1 MPIRRLSLHVA
12 IGAALLAGCDQ
23 TPQTAAPPAEKP
35 APMVNAP
42 AAAARADFQMPPP
55 GFRGDPI
62 RGRQLFTANCA
73 KCHGEEALGTDQ
85 GPPLIHR
92 IYEPSHHSDLAFY
105 MAVAR
110 GVQAHHW
117 NFGNMAPVPGLGG
130 EDTAHII
137 AWVRAKQQAAGI
149 H

>member
-1 MPIRRLSLHVA
+1 MHTRRLSLYAVLTA
-12 IGAALLAGCDQ
+12 VLLSGCDQ
-23 TPQTAAPPAEKP
+23 ASQTAEP
-35 APMVNAP
+35 APMAAAP
-42 AAAARADFQMPPP
+42 AAAPAAAQPADFRLPPP

-73 KCHGEEALGTDQ
+73 KCHGTEALGTDQ

-92 IYEPSHHSDLAFY
+92 IYEPSHHADLAFY
-105 MAVAR
+105 IAVAR

-117 NFGNMAPVPGLGG
+117 NFGNMAPVPGLTG